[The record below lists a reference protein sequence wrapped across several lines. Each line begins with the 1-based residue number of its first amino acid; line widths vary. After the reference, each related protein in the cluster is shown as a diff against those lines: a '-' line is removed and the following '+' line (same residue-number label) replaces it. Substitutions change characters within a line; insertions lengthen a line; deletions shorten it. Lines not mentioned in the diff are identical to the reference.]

1 MTIESL
7 VSRPELSGSRSPG
20 DRLAAWFAGT
30 WRSAATEALRSA
42 RVHILFTGLIALYV
56 AAELYLP
63 ALMGV
68 ETPFEPTFGY
78 RFFLMMSA
86 ATLAFPAC
94 IYGVY
99 VMIWIRP
106 KALTLYLAQAA
117 IRFLT
122 ARRIFTALPVLLLFP
137 FFGSAFAYF
146 RILLPN
152 IQPWHWDVRLAEI
165 DRALHGGMNPWEILH
180 PLLSNPYIT
189 AAINGVYHLWF
200 LLMFGMFLW
209 QSGSLTRPHTRMQFF
224 LTFILIWA
232 ILGNFL
238 AIVLSSA
245 GPVYYARVTGL
256 ESPFQPLMDY
266 LHAANQVVPVMAL
279 DVQEQLWSSYV
290 KNGLATL
297 GGITAM
303 PSMHIAT
310 SLSFALVGY
319 AHNRKL
325 GHLLMLFTFIVQIGS
340 VHLGWHYAIDGYV
353 AAIGTLVIWWC
364 VGRFLRL
371 GWVRRLLWGS
381 DAPWRPET
389 APATA

>member
-7 VSRPELSGSRSPG
+7 VSRPELPGSRSAG
-20 DRLAAWFAGT
+20 DRLVAWLAGT
-30 WRSAATEALRSA
+30 WRSAVPEALRSA
-42 RVHILFTGLIALYV
+42 RTHTLFTGLIALYV

-68 ETPFEPTFGY
+68 ETPFTPAFGY

-86 ATLAFPAC
+86 LTLAFPAC
-94 IYGVY
+94 FYGIY
-99 VMIWIRP
+99 VMICIRP

-117 IRFLT
+117 GRFLS
-122 ARRIFTALPVLLLFP
+122 ARRVFMALPVILLFP

-152 IQPWHWDVRLAEI
+152 IQPWHWDLRLAEI

-180 PLLSNPYIT
+180 PLLGNPFIT

-200 LLMFGMFLW
+200 LLMFGTFLW

-238 AIVLSSA
+238 AILLSSA

-256 ESPFQPLMDY
+256 ASPFEPLMDY
-266 LHAANQVVPVMAL
+266 LHAADKIVPVMAL

-290 KNGLATL
+290 QNGLATL

-303 PSMHIAT
+303 PSMHVAT

-325 GHLLMLFTFIVQIGS
+325 GHLLLLFTFIVQIGS

-353 AAIGTLVIWWC
+353 AAIGTLLVWWC
-364 VGRFLRL
+364 VGHFLRL
-371 GWVRRLLWGS
+371 GWVRWLLWGS
-381 DAPWRPET
+381 DTPWRVDT

>member
-7 VSRPELSGSRSPG
+7 VSRPELPGARSAR
-20 DRLAAWFAGT
+20 DRLAAWLAAARG
-30 WRSAATEALRSA
+30 SAATEALRSA
-42 RVHILFTGLIALYV
+42 RAHILFSGLIALYV
-56 AAELYLP
+56 TAELYLP
-63 ALMGV
+63 AMMGV
-68 ETPFEPTFGY
+68 ETPFTPAFGY
-78 RFFLMMSA
+78 RSFLTMSA
-86 ATLAFPAC
+86 LTLAFPAC
-94 IYGVY
+94 FYGIY

-117 IRFLT
+117 LRFLS
-122 ARRIFTALPVLLLFP
+122 ARRVFTALPVILLFP

-152 IQPWHWDVRLAEI
+152 IQPWHWDVQLAEI
-165 DRALHGGMNPWEILH
+165 DRTLHGGINPWEILQ
-180 PLLSNPYIT
+180 PLLGDPFIT
-189 AAINGVYHLWF
+189 SAINGIYHLWF

-209 QSGSLTRPHTRMQFF
+209 QSGSLARPHTRMQFF

-238 AIVLSSA
+238 AVLLSSA

-256 ESPFQPLMDY
+256 ASPFQPLMEY
-266 LHAANQVVPVMAL
+266 LHAADQTASVMAL
-279 DVQEQLWSSYV
+279 YVQEQLWSSYV
-290 KNGLATL
+290 QNGLATL

-303 PSMHIAT
+303 PSMHVAT

-325 GHLLMLFTFIVQIGS
+325 GHLLLLFTFIVQIGS

-353 AAIGTLVIWWC
+353 GAIGTLLVWWC

-371 GWVRRLLWGS
+371 GWVSRLLWGS
-381 DAPWRPET
+381 DTPWRVDT
-389 APATA
+389 VPATA